1 MNNTVTPPL
10 SAQTSPISTSS
21 SLEEESIDIMQYW
34 RVIKRYKLSISVITL
49 ACLIVGVLVALNAVP
64 TYKAETKLI
73 ANPVQPNFDTRN
85 QHINSALIF
94 LFYETQYEIIGSR
107 NIAQKAVDKL
117 DLVARYKTEKIT
129 QYELA
134 EKKED
139 NFIQQTKAWFSFNKG
154 HESKLEP
161 TDEALR
167 ANLANSIQ
175 AGLTIKGGKQ
185 SEIINISYEDPDPQF
200 AADIANAIAGAYMEF
215 GLESRLSGAKQT
227 SAWLNDQLQDLKINL
242 KESEDSLQAFQKSQG
257 MVDTSQQENLAATRL
272 STLTTELT
280 RAQTKRSEIEIR
292 YKQISKRH
300 ENGEYIS
307 LTSIVTNHSAQN
319 NLITQTLEQEVIK
332 ASRKVQELSERYG
345 EKHPKMIAAR
355 ADLTE
360 TKQNVET
367 EISKIVNRTRKEFQA
382 ASDYEKELNALI
394 KKEKRDLGSIKN
406 RSFELAHLER
416 EVLNN
421 QKLYESFLVRFQQA
435 NVSEQYDASNILII
449 DTARVPSS
457 PYAPNKPRLIMVFL
471 ISGLFLGILFA
482 FLREHMNDTFKTT
495 KDLEKKLK
503 LPLLG
508 IIPCIKDIKNAAAP
522 ERQVLTDSRSQFSEN
537 VNNIRTGLLFS
548 NIDHPPKAIL
558 ITSAT
563 VMEGKSVLATNLAA
577 SLSQLG
583 STLLLDVD
591 LHNPAI
597 AKYMG
602 IKSTPGITDR
612 ALCKELI
619 LKEAIIKVGGE
630 GSKLHVIPAGSFSP
644 NPLELLSSDYFK
656 TLLENLK
663 KTFTYIVLDGP
674 PILAVSDAIVVGQL
688 VDSVIV
694 TVKAE
699 STRIQMTQETV
710 KRLHKANVK
719 VMGTVL
725 CQADKTQINDY
736 EYNHK

>member
-1 MNNTVTPPL
+1 MNNTISPPL
-10 SAQTSPISTSS
+10 SAQSSPINASS
-21 SLEEESIDIMQYW
+21 SLEEESIDIIQYW
-34 RVIKRYKLSISVITL
+34 RVIKRHKLSISGITL
-49 ACLIVGVLVALNAVP
+49 ICLIIGVLVALNAVP

-117 DLVARYKTEKIT
+117 DLVTRYKTEKTT
-129 QYELA
+129 QHELA
-134 EKKED
+134 EKKTD
-139 NFIQQTKAWFSFNKG
+139 NFIQQTKAWFSFDKG
-154 HESKLEP
+154 DESKPEP
-161 TDEALR
+161 TNEALR

-175 AGLTIKGGKQ
+175 ARLTVKGGKQ
-185 SEIINISYEDPDPQF
+185 SEIINISYEDPDPQL
-200 AADIANAIAGAYMEF
+200 AADIANAIAGAYMAF

-227 SAWLNDQLQDLKINL
+227 SIWLNDQLQDLKINL
-242 KESEDSLQAFQKSQG
+242 KASEDSLQAFQKSQG
-257 MVDTSQQENLAATRL
+257 MVDTSQQEHLAATRL

-300 ENGEYIS
+300 KNGKYIS
-307 LTSIVTNHSAQN
+307 LTSIINNHSVQN

-355 ADLTE
+355 ADLNE
-360 TKQNVET
+360 TKQNFET
-367 EISKIVNRTRKEFQA
+367 EIGKVVNRTRKEFQA

-394 KKEKRDLGSIKN
+394 RKEKRDLGSIKD

-435 NVSEQYDASNILII
+435 NVSEQYDASNIRII
-449 DTARVPSS
+449 DTARVPAS
-457 PYAPNKPRLIMVFL
+457 PYAPNKPRFIMISLIA
-471 ISGLFLGILFA
+471 GLFLGILVA

-495 KDLEKKLK
+495 KDLEEKLK
-503 LPLLG
+503 LPMLG
-508 IIPCIKDIKNAAAP
+508 IIPCIKDIKSAATP
-522 ERQVLTDSRSQFSEN
+522 ERQVLSDSSSQFSEN

-548 NIDHPPKAIL
+548 NIDHPPKTIL

-563 VMEGKSVLATNLAA
+563 VMEGKSILAINLAA
-577 SLSQLG
+577 SLSQLD

-591 LHNPAI
+591 LRNPAI

-602 IKSTPGITDR
+602 IKSTPGITDQ

-619 LKEAIIKVGGE
+619 LKVGGE
-630 GSKLHVIPAGSFSP
+630 GSKLHVIPAGSFLP

-656 TLLENLK
+656 NLLEDLK
-663 KTFTYIVLDGP
+663 KIFTYIVLDGP

-694 TVKAE
+694 AVKAE

-719 VMGTVL
+719 VTGTVL
-725 CQADKTQINDY
+725 CQANETQINDY